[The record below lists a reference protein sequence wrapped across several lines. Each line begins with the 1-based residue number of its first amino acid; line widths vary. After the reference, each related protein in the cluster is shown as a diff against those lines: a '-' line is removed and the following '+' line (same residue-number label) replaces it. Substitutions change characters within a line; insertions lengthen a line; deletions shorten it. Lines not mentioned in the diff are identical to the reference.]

1 MQNVKP
7 ESIMENKIWTVEL
20 LEDPEDS
27 ESLMLN
33 FPDEMLEQ
41 AGWKPGDVL
50 VWNIEENGTISITK
64 K

>member
-1 MQNVKP
+1 
-7 ESIMENKIWTVEL
+7 MENKTWTVDL
-20 LEDPEDS
+20 LEDPEDP
-27 ESLMLN
+27 ESLLLT

-50 VWNIEENGTISITK
+50 VWHVEDNGAISITK